1 MSTSG
6 SDTGAGTSSAPFRT
20 LQKAASI
27 VTAGGTILVR
37 PGRYAGFT
45 ISRSGTS
52 DEPIVIR
59 AASGRPVIDGALDG
73 RVDVIKVNGAHDIRI
88 EGLEVTGAQ
97 GGNYTGAGIRTENG
111 ASRIVIVDNVIRENR
126 SYGIN
131 SHSSTNV
138 TIRGNDI
145 HHNAQGVQ
153 VTGRGDG
160 TRILDNDIHDNVYM
174 IRNTPK
180 SENAHDDTGAVGI
193 GFVKS
198 TGAVLATGNR
208 IWGNRAA
215 SYDYE
220 WDGAAFEIYGA
231 SNVTMS
237 DNTAWDNENVLET
250 GTDSSSPQC
259 TGNVFA
265 RNIAYGATTAGRSWG
280 MFLRCA
286 ADMVV
291 AHNTFHDLDGFAF
304 AIGADSANFS
314 GSIGGLRIVNNII
327 TLNGTG
333 AKVFGLT
340 TALPDSVEIDHNLA
354 RTSGVYATLADGR
367 RTSDPATFSEWT
379 GYQRHQDLSSP
390 GFVDAGARDYRLKST
405 SPAVDAGIRVPGVSD
420 TWAGEAPDLGRYE
433 RLP

>member
-1 MSTSG
+1 MS
-6 SDTGAGTSSAPFRT
+6 
-20 LQKAASI
+20 
-27 VTAGGTILVR
+27 
-37 PGRYAGFT
+37 
-45 ISRSGTS
+45 
-52 DEPIVIR
+52 
-59 AASGRPVIDGALDG
+59 
-73 RVDVIKVNGAHDIRI
+73 GAHDIRI

-126 SYGIN
+126 SYGIH
-131 SHSSTNV
+131 SHSSTQV
-138 TIRGNDI
+138 TIRDNDI
-145 HHNAQGVQ
+145 HHNAQGIQ
-153 VTGRGDG
+153 VNGKGDG

-174 IRNTPK
+174 VRNTPK

-193 GFVKS
+193 GFVRS
-198 TGAVLATGNR
+198 TGAVLASGNR

-231 SNVTMS
+231 SNVTMT
-237 DNTAWDNENVLET
+237 DNVAWDNENVLET
-250 GTDSSSPQC
+250 GTDSSGPQC
-259 TGNVFA
+259 ASNVFA
-265 RNIAYGATTAGRSWG
+265 RNIAYGATTSGRSWG

-291 AHNTFHDLDGFAF
+291 ANNTFHDLDGFAF
-304 AIGADSANFS
+304 SIGADSANFS

-340 TALPDSVEIDHNLA
+340 TALPDSVSIDHNLA

-367 RTSDPATFSEWT
+367 RTSDPPGRSAIGPAISGTGLSGPPDFVDGSGHDYRLEVSSPAIDAGT
-379 GYQRHQDLSSP
+379 RVPGYQRH
-390 GFVDAGARDYRLKST
+390 AGPARRPTSAATSGCRRPAEPHHRRAVGCST
-405 SPAVDAGIRVPGVSD
+405 LRR
-420 TWAGEAPDLGRYE
+420 APHG
-433 RLP
+433 